1 MKDQDVP
8 RLGKAVELLRL
19 ARLLQGSYCGWGIAE
34 ICERFEVGRRTAERM
49 LKAIQQIY
57 PDCVESWDDDGRKR
71 WRIPASHTG
80 NGDPFQAHE
89 VAAIE
94 FAATM
99 MERHGSSD
107 AARALNDTAIK
118 IRAALPGSALRR
130 IEPDHELLALSE
142 MLIQRPG
149 PRPKIADGLV
159 GILRNA
165 ILASR
170 MVSFRYDSRIK
181 GDVTQRTVEPY
192 GFIYGVRP
200 YLLAKTADATSPGF
214 RLFSLAEISEVEM
227 ERDSFVRDETFS
239 LDAYVSR
246 SFGAYQEPEYD
257 VVWHIRPE
265 AAAEARAWLFH
276 PTQTTEEQ
284 PDGSLIVRFRAGGLR
299 EMCWHL
305 FTWGGAIEVLA
316 PIELQDEMLR
326 QLRSFRSGS
335 LSP

>member
-1 MKDQDVP
+1 MKDQDLP

-19 ARLLQGSYCGWGIAE
+19 ARLLQGSYCGLGIAE
-34 ICERFEVGRRTAERM
+34 ICRRFEVGRRTAERM

-57 PDCVESWDDDGRKR
+57 PDCIESWDDDGRKR
-71 WRIPASHTG
+71 WRIPSSQTG

-89 VAAIE
+89 VATIE

-99 MERHGSSD
+99 MERHGSSA
-107 AARALNDTAIK
+107 AARTLKDIAIK
-118 IRAALPGSALRR
+118 IRAALPGPVLRR

-142 MLIQRPG
+142 SLIQHPG
-149 PRPKIADGLV
+149 PRTKIADGLV
-159 GILRNA
+159 GTLRNA
-165 ILASR
+165 ILAGR
-170 MVSFRYDSRIK
+170 LVSFTYDSRIK
-181 GDVTQRTVEPY
+181 GDITRRTIEPY

-200 YLLAKTADATSPGF
+200 YLLAKAVDAASPGF
-214 RLFSLAEISEVEM
+214 RLFSLAEMSEVEV

-239 LDAYVSR
+239 LDTYVSQ
-246 SFGAYQEPEYD
+246 SFGAYQEPKCD
-257 VVWHIRPE
+257 VVWHVAPE

-276 PTQTTEEQ
+276 PTQTTEDQ

-316 PIELQDEMLR
+316 PTELQDEMQR
-326 QLRSFRSGS
+326 QLRSFRSTQFT
-335 LSP
+335 P